1 MKKFTFTSLILAVAL
16 MALMVQSVSAQPSYV
31 SDQITVAAGA
41 TSASKTFLIGDASGP
56 IQVRDLD
63 SFTVVNTSGTGTGT
77 VTLLTVDFG
86 VETSIFNAGA
96 HVPAYST
103 VSYPRR
109 TATEASQ
116 EFWATTNRPVAYVTA
131 GFSVTTG
138 NVAVVQST
146 VTNYYMQASAIK
158 LDGVLSKYVPHT
170 ARSLKVN
177 IAQPASA
184 TDNVYSFTIIAK

>member
-1 MKKFTFTSLILAVAL
+1 MKKFICFMFAVTLLA
-16 MALMVQSVSAQPSYV
+16 MMVQSVSAQPAYV

-63 SFTVVNTSGTGTGT
+63 SFTIVNTSGTGTGT

-96 HVPAYST
+96 HIPAYST

-116 EFWATTNRPVAYVTA
+116 EFWAPTNTPVPYVTA
-131 GFSVTTG
+131 GYSVTTG

-146 VTNYYMQASAIK
+146 VTNYYMQTSAIK
-158 LDGVLSKYVPHT
+158 LSGVLSKYVPHT
-170 ARSLKVN
+170 ARWVKVN